1 MKQMLVIMGIRVD
14 QPKAVSFIDCQF
26 YLGIDVCWSGLNM
39 SAVNIRNVD
48 VTDFELASK
57 DVRVRK

>member
-1 MKQMLVIMGIRVD
+1 MKQMLVRMGIRIG

-26 YLGIDVCWSGLNM
+26 YLDIDVCWSGLNM
-39 SAVNIRNVD
+39 SALNTRNMD
-48 VTDFELASK
+48 VTDSELASK